1 MATLLSQAIDL
12 AQQARTDTW
21 QLRIAIQDI
30 ESAFNYHINAI
41 PFFNAALQQIEVADL
56 SLGMLRNFRTTN
68 DEELTVD
75 EQDYIDTII
84 KTLASTLE
92 GYRLRVNRPTLTPE
106 IVEAQELTGKVTEV
120 EDVDTIVID
129 NTHKIRFAGIDGA
142 EIGTDNGKLAQKE
155 LAALVFG
162 KNVTVKIDKHNPIE
176 IYARGL
182 GTVMFDNKNI
192 NVEMVRRCLS
202 KINTKFGKN
211 VFVDR
216 DEMEI
221 AAQNCS
227 SWPGWG
233 IFHIYSR
240 PTNAAVMI
248 DGKDT
253 GIVAP
258 DKFPLSQGE
267 HEVAVIFTDK
277 NPAVQ
282 TIFIGPGETQLRVD
296 LNDIGS
302 DVGTVKI
309 EATNP
314 IHPLVTVDD
323 VYNGQ
328 APVILSLST
337 TEPHNIIASADGY
350 KTKEIEFNTN
360 VNSVTVIKLD
370 LEKN

>member
-12 AQQARTDTW
+12 AQDARTQTW

-56 SLGMLRNFRTTN
+56 SLGMLRDFRAANDKELATN
-68 DEELTVD
+68 
-75 EQDYIDTII
+75 EQAYIDTII
-84 KTLASTLE
+84 STLSSTLE
-92 GYRLRVNRPTLTPE
+92 GYRLRINKPTLTPE
-106 IVEAQELTGKVTEV
+106 IVEAQELNGTVTEV

-155 LAALVFG
+155 LGALVMG
-162 KNVTVKIDKHNPIE
+162 KNVKVKIDKHNPIE

-182 GTVMFDNKNI
+182 GTVFLNDKNI

-211 VFVDR
+211 IFVDR

-221 AAQNCS
+221 AAQDCS

-233 IFHIYSR
+233 MFHIYSR
-240 PTNAAVMI
+240 PTNAAVLI

-258 DKFPLSQGE
+258 DKFPLTQGE

-282 TIFIGPGETQLRVD
+282 TVFIGPSETQLRVD

-302 DVGTVKI
+302 EIGTVKI
-309 EATNP
+309 ESGDP
-314 IHPLVTVDD
+314 VHPQVTVDD

-337 TEPHNIIASADGY
+337 TEPHNIIASSDGY

-370 LEKN
+370 LEKE

>member
-1 MATLLSQAIDL
+1 MSTLLSQAIGL
-12 AQQARTDTW
+12 AQQARSDVW
-21 QLRIAIQDI
+21 QLRISIQDI

-41 PFFNAALQQIEVADL
+41 PFFNAALTQIEVAEM
-56 SLGMLRNFRTTN
+56 SLDMLRSFKTTN
-68 DEELTVD
+68 SKELAAD
-75 EQDYIDTII
+75 EQLYIDTVIN
-84 KTLASTLE
+84 TLSSTLE
-92 GYRLRVNRPTLTPE
+92 GYRLRINKPTLTPE

-120 EDVDTIVID
+120 EDADTIVID
-129 NTHKIRFAGIDGA
+129 NQHKIRFAGIDAA
-142 EIGTDNGKLAQKE
+142 EIGTPNGQLAQKE
-155 LAALVFG
+155 LAALVMG
-162 KNVTVKIDKHNPIE
+162 KNVVVKIDKHNPIE
-176 IYARGL
+176 VYARGL
-182 GTVMFDNKNI
+182 GTVFINNKNI
-192 NVEMVRRCLS
+192 NVELVRRCLS

-211 VFVDR
+211 IFVDR

-221 AAQNCS
+221 AAQDCS

-233 IFHIYSR
+233 MFHIYSR
-240 PTNAAVMI
+240 PTNAAVLI

-258 DKFPLSQGE
+258 DKFPLTQGE

-282 TIFIGPGETQLRVD
+282 TVFIGPGETQLRVD

-302 DVGTVKI
+302 EIGTVKI
-309 EATNP
+309 EANSP
-314 IHPLVTVDD
+314 VHPQVTVDD

-337 TEPHNIIASADGY
+337 TEPHNIIASGDGY

-360 VNSVTVIKLD
+360 VNSVTVIR
-370 LEKN
+370 LEMEKK